1 MKYVNCL
8 YSRLLQRAELCAQTL
23 NAQKY
28 LEFTE
33 ARQASF
39 SKLSLI
45 RCMLAYYFT

>member
-1 MKYVNCL
+1 MKYVNNHL
-8 YSRLLQRAELCAQTL
+8 YSRALQRAELCAQTL

-39 SKLSLI
+39 SKLPDAYLLI
-45 RCMLAYYFT
+45 L